1 MSLLKTDDPSFQAG
15 KEMRRQLFGDAAVA
29 RLEDADDFNAPLE
42 DYVTRACFGET
53 WTRPGLTLRE
63 RSLIT
68 LAVVSALNRHTP
80 VKRLTKMA
88 ITCGATKDDIKE
100 TILQTTMYMG
110 IAGGVE
116 TWALVAEALKE
127 IDAY

>member
-1 MSLLKTDDPSFQAG
+1 MTMRTDDPSFQAG
-15 KEMRRQLFGDAAVA
+15 KEMRRQLFGDAAA
-29 RLEDADDFNAPLE
+29 DRIEQADDFNEPFE
-42 DYVTRACFGET
+42 EYVTRACFGDT

-68 LAVVSALNRHTP
+68 LAVVAALNRHTP

-116 TWALVAEALKE
+116 TWALCAEALKE